1 MNFLTLSDY
10 LVFITQGALQKILR
24 DNDMKMTD
32 AERMAYG
39 HIYEKLMTDAER
51 MAYGHI
57 YEKLSASF
65 DLDAEIQ
72 KSGTDRNPALV
83 RWMAVLTIYYIY
95 QSVPDNE
102 IPERIRLNYED
113 VIAEIQRVA
122 AGKENSTL
130 QPVTSA
136 DGTVRSRSR
145 FYYRPRRTHNPFGI

>member
-39 HIYEKLMTDAER
+39 HIYEKL
-51 MAYGHI
+51 
-57 YEKLSASF
+57 SVSF

-83 RWMAVLTIYYIY
+83 RWMAVLAIYYIY

-122 AGKENSTL
+122 AGKDNSTL
-130 QPVTSA
+130 QPVKA
-136 DGTVRSRSR
+136 GKR
-145 FYYRPRRTHNPFGI
+145 

>member
-1 MNFLTLSDY
+1 MNNFLTLTDY

-24 DNDMKMTD
+24 VNDSKMF
-32 AERMAYG
+32 
-39 HIYEKLMTDAER
+39 DAER

-65 DLDAEIQ
+65 NLDAEIQ

-83 RWMAVLTIYYIY
+83 RWMAVLAIYYIY

-113 VIAEIQRVA
+113 VITEIQRVA
-122 AGKENSTL
+122 SGKDNSTL